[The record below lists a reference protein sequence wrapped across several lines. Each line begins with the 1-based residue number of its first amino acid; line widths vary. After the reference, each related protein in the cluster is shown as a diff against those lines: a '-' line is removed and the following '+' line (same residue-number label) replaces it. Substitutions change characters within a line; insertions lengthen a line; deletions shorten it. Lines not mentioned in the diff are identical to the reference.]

1 MKWITRQNAKVDRV
15 ACPWLIKRFVD
26 PDAEF
31 VYVPADRVLG
41 DAQRLEARS
50 FDAEGAEFG
59 HRGNTCTFETLI
71 AAFHLTDAA
80 LHRLARIVHG
90 ADIPQDL
97 SVAPEAAGLLAISE
111 GLATT
116 CADDHRK
123 LELMFP
129 IYDALYAHCQAKA

>member
-15 ACPWLIKRFVD
+15 ACPWLIKRFID
-26 PDAEF
+26 PGAEF
-31 VYVPADRVLG
+31 VYVPADRVLEE
-41 DAQRLEARS
+41 AKRLGARS

-59 HRGNTCTFETLI
+59 HGGNTCTFESLVS
-71 AAFHLTDAA
+71 AFRLTDAA

-116 CADDHRK
+116 CHDDHRK

-129 IYDALYAHCQAKA
+129 IYDALYAHCKSKA